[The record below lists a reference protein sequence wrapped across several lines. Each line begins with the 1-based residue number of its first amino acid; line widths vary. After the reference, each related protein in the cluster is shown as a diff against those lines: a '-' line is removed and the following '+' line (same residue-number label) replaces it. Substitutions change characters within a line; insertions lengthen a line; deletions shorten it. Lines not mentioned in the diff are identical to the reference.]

1 VRMSRF
7 HPWPTFD
14 RAHSKGSLQSGSRC
28 FVHDVRH
35 PLNPEERTKCDAAP
49 RVPFT
54 DVAPSLVGGEAQELP
69 FHRVNLVE
77 IR

>member
-1 VRMSRF
+1 MTGHILKVRFRV
-7 HPWPTFD
+7 
-14 RAHSKGSLQSGSRC
+14 GSRC
-28 FVHDVRH
+28 FVHDVKH

-49 RVPFT
+49 RPPFT
-54 DVAPSLVGGEAQELP
+54 DVAPSLVGGEVQELP